1 MSKTPS
7 NQPLK
12 VVFLWHM
19 HQPYYVDPLERVAL
33 MPWVRIHAVK
43 GYLDMID
50 VARAHPEVKMS
61 FNFTPV
67 LVRQLLEFSE
77 GSVRDLWGEW
87 SRKNAAELT
96 PEDRR
101 QILDNFFKI
110 NHHTLIDP
118 FPRYKQLLEMRGREG
133 RPRQIKAAIN
143 IFSEQDMRDL
153 QTWYNLAWCGFSAEQ
168 RFPELA
174 ELKAKGSGF
183 TEAEKNRVMAIHYE
197 IIELVLDLYREGQAD
212 GQIEVTTTPYFHPIM
227 PLVYDTDFG
236 RRAMP
241 DREFPE
247 RMTAPED
254 VRAHLRLAQEQHA
267 RVFGKPARG
276 LWPSEGSVAPELIP
290 LFEEAGIEYFC
301 TDEDNLFRSLAA
313 DPVLKGK
320 KVDHLEL
327 FKPWQCVHGEAKVGA
342 LFRERPLSDFIGFN
356 AARNTAEDA
365 ADYLL
370 HHLEHL
376 ADVANTP
383 DPVVTLAL
391 DGENAWEAFMDGGEE
406 FLNCLFQSIHASE
419 KLATLTMGEVFD
431 QAAQGSLAQVK
442 TLHTGSWI
450 SANFDIW
457 IGDAEENQGWERIK
471 ETRDF
476 LVQYLKEHDVD
487 DPVKRDA
494 WDAIYAAEGSDWF
507 WWYGPDFQTDC
518 DMLFDLLFRK
528 HLQRVYI
535 LLGEN
540 PPASLDV
547 PIQHA
552 HEELHAAI
560 IPPRDFIQ
568 PEVGGRQEGFYEW
581 MGAGHFDVSQ
591 QQTAMFQ
598 SDRMVQGFYY
608 GFSATHLFMRADF
621 FRDFPHQIEFSFVRP
636 APVKVVA
643 ERWNGKARILL
654 RKAESQ
660 RLNPCEAADI
670 CWEWRLEWSIPF
682 VELGWEVPVEQIAM
696 EISVRVD
703 DLETERYPERG
714 LLEFVG
720 PSEAFLLKN
729 WFV

>member
-1 MSKTPS
+1 MSDSP
-7 NQPLK
+7 PLK

-50 VARAHPEVKMS
+50 AARANPNVKMS

-87 SRKNAAELT
+87 SRKNSAELT
-96 PEDRR
+96 TDDRYH
-101 QILDNFFKI
+101 ILENFFKI

-118 FPRYKQLLEMRGREG
+118 FPRYKQLLELRGREG
-133 RPRQIKAAIN
+133 SPRQMKAAVSV
-143 IFSEQDMRDL
+143 FSEQDMRDL
-153 QTWYNLAWCGFSAEQ
+153 QTWYNLAWCGFSAEK

-174 ELKAKGSGF
+174 ELKTKGSEF
-183 TEAEKNRVMAIHYE
+183 TEEEKNRVMDIHYE
-197 IIELVLDLYREGQAD
+197 IINLVLDLYREAQAE

-247 RMTAPED
+247 RMTAPDD

-290 LFEEAGIEYFC
+290 LFQEAGIEYFC
-301 TDEDNLFRSLAA
+301 TDEDNLFRSLAV
-313 DPVLKGK
+313 DPALKER

-327 FKPWQCVHGEAKVGA
+327 FQPWQCVHGEAKVGA

-356 AARNTAEDA
+356 AARNSAEDA
-365 ADYLL
+365 AGYLL

-376 ADVANTP
+376 ADVAQTP
-383 DPVVTLAL
+383 DPVATLAL
-391 DGENAWEAFMDGGEE
+391 DGENAWEAFMDGGED
-406 FLNCLFQSIHASE
+406 FLNCLYRSIEQSE
-419 KLATLTMGEVFD
+419 KLTTATMGEIFD
-431 QAAQGSLAQVK
+431 TSNVDALAQVN

-457 IGDAEENQGWERIK
+457 ICDAEENEGWERIR
-471 ETRDF
+471 ETREF
-476 LVQYLKEHDVD
+476 LVQYLAEHEVD
-487 DPVKRDA
+487 AGIETQV

-528 HLQRVYI
+528 HLQRAYI
-535 LLGEN
+535 LLGQD
-540 PPASLDV
+540 PPVSLEI
-547 PIQHA
+547 PIQQV
-552 HEELHAAI
+552 HEEVHAAI
-560 IPPRDFIQ
+560 TPPRDFIV
-568 PEVGGRQEGFYEW
+568 PVVGGEQEGFYEW

-598 SDRMVQGFYY
+598 SDRLLQEFYY
-608 GFSATHLFMRADF
+608 GFSATHLYLRADF
-621 FRDFPHQIEFSFVRP
+621 MGEFPDRIEFTFVKP
-636 APVKVVA
+636 SVVKVVA
-643 ERWNGKARILL
+643 QRTEGGPEVHVAQGK
-654 RKAESQ
+654 SG
-660 RLNPCEAADI
+660 RLAKSDNAAI
-670 CWEWRLEWSIPF
+670 AWEKRLEWSLPF
-682 VELGWEVPVEQIAM
+682 EAMGWQPPVEEIAM
-696 EISVRVD
+696 EISVLVN

-714 LLEFVG
+714 LLEFAG
-720 PSEAFLLKN
+720 PSHAFQLQN

>member
-1 MSKTPS
+1 MSDAS
-7 NQPLK
+7 EAPLK
-12 VVFLWHM
+12 VAFLWHM

-50 VARAHPEVKMS
+50 VARVRPNVKMS

-67 LVRQLLEFSE
+67 LVRQLLEFSK
-77 GSVRDLWGEW
+77 GTVRDLWGEW
-87 SRKNAAELT
+87 SRKNSADLST
-96 PEDRR
+96 DDRR
-101 QILDNFFKI
+101 HILENFFKI

-133 RPRQIKAAIN
+133 SPRQLKAAVN
-143 IFSEQDMRDL
+143 VFSEQDMRDL
-153 QTWYNLAWCGFSAEQ
+153 QTWYNLAWCGFSAEK
-168 RFPELA
+168 RFPELL
-174 ELKAKGSGF
+174 EMKAKGSGF
-183 TEAEKNRVMAIHYE
+183 TEQEKNRVMDIHYE
-197 IIELVLDLYREGQAD
+197 IIDLVLDLYRDAQAA

-247 RMTAPED
+247 RMSAPDD

-267 RVFGKPARG
+267 KVFGRPARG

-290 LFEEAGIEYFC
+290 LFQEAGIEYFC
-301 TDEDNLFRSLAA
+301 TDEDNLFCSLAVDTA
-313 DPVLKGK
+313 RKGK
-320 KVDHLEL
+320 KPDHLEL
-327 FKPWQCVHGEAKVGA
+327 FQPWQCVHEEARVGA

-356 AARNTAEDA
+356 AARNTASDA
-365 ADYLL
+365 AGYLL

-376 ADVANTP
+376 AEVVNTP
-383 DPVVTLAL
+383 QPVVTLAL

-406 FLNCLFQSIHASE
+406 FLNCLYQSIEDSSC
-419 KLATLTMGEVFD
+419 LTTATLGEVFD
-431 QAAQGSLAQVK
+431 ASAADSLPQVK

-457 IGDAEENQGWERIK
+457 ICDAEENEGWERIG
-471 ETRDF
+471 ETRAY
-476 LVQYLKEHDVD
+476 LVKYLAENKVAPEVEAQ
-487 DPVKRDA
+487 A

-540 PPASLDV
+540 PPASLEV
-547 PIQHA
+547 PIQQV
-552 HEELHAAI
+552 HEEAHTI
-560 IPPRDFIQ
+560 IPPRDFIL
-568 PEVGGRQEGFYEW
+568 PEVGGELEGFYEW

-621 FRDFPHQIEFSFVRP
+621 MGEFPDSIEFTFLKPSQ
-636 APVKVVA
+636 VKVVA
-643 ERWNGKARILL
+643 RRDAGEATIYTAKGKTGKQI
-654 RKAESQ
+654 KAKEASIAWQ
-660 RLNPCEAADI
+660 R
-670 CWEWRLEWSIPF
+670 RLEWAIPF
-682 VELGWEVPVEQIAM
+682 ETLAWKLPMEEMAM
-696 EISVRVD
+696 EISVRVN

-714 LLEFVG
+714 TLDFPG
-720 PSEAFLLKN
+720 PSESFQLKN